1 MREKL
6 IQQFQD
12 NLLNIYDSSF
22 LKNCSYQYI
31 LVLKDLKEPYV
42 DQNILYTHYH
52 DFYSHD
58 YLKYPI
64 PAIRKPHKLQTYQQG
79 IDLLKKINYGTL
91 CITSNI
97 PYMVSLNHWIVDNHI
112 YFHCGQ
118 DGYKLKGVNQLACY
132 QVVEDLGIHQ
142 EAFTNNHQSVIVYG
156 FLKEVKDHK
165 KALLNAFM
173 ERYTPGLTKD
183 LNQSILDKTT
193 ILELSIEHMSVK
205 KHFH

>member
-1 MREKL
+1 MKDEL

-12 NLLNIYDSSF
+12 TLLNIYDTQF
-22 LKNCSYQYI
+22 LKNCSYKYI
-31 LVLKDLKEPYV
+31 VVLKDLKKPYIH
-42 DQNILYTHYH
+42 QNILYTNYA
-52 DFYSHD
+52 DFYTHN

-64 PAIRKPHKLQTYQQG
+64 PAIRKPHKLLSYQQG
-79 IDLLKKINYGTL
+79 IEILKKTNYGTL

-97 PYMVSLNHWIVDNHI
+97 PYAVSLNHWIVGNHI

-118 DGYKLKGVNQLACY
+118 NGYKLNGINQLACY
-132 QVVEDLGIHQ
+132 HVVEDLGIHQ
-142 EAFTNNHQSVIVYG
+142 EAFTNNHQSVIIYG
-156 FLKEVKDHK
+156 FLKEVKENK

-173 ERYTPGLTKD
+173 DRYTPGLTKD
-183 LNQSILDKTT
+183 LNQNMIDKTT